1 MKLFDE
7 TRKNSAEPES
17 DKDNEKENVKE
28 NVKENEKQSE
38 KENDRILRRLSRAQ
52 LLDLL
57 IEQSR
62 EKEALEKRVEELE
75 AELASRRIDV
85 EEAGNLA
92 KAALKLNHIFE
103 DAQKAADQYLL
114 NIREKEK
121 ILDEKLREAKKE
133 EE

>member
-1 MKLFDE
+1 MVTYILPKILPWIFILFRCP
-7 TRKNSAEPES
+7 TSFYNRR
-17 DKDNEKENVKE
+17 
-28 NVKENEKQSE
+28 KENEKQSE